1 MVDNGSGLIGMALV
15 GALTANVEN
24 KGLKKKKKKS
34 EEKRQVRFV
43 TPRKNRIYM
52 WILNKRAVLLDAA
65 EKIKEVFLFLVF

>member
-24 KGLKKKKKKS
+24 KGLKKKKKS